1 MKAIYFFKNL
11 YKSNY
16 CTIHFQRK
24 HFMHFQAQKLQIM
37 SKHKFHQGKQLFQ
50 HLTITVM
57 QQGYIPSIVQLSKKT
72 S

>member
-1 MKAIYFFKNL
+1 
-11 YKSNY
+11 
-16 CTIHFQRK
+16 
-24 HFMHFQAQKLQIM
+24 MHFQAQKLQIM

-57 QQGYIPSIVQLSKKT
+57 QQGYIPSIVRLSKKT